1 VGSSE
6 KGGQVMKQ
14 STFTR
19 DGYVITSYGNGAAYA
34 IKCLNS
40 GDELFVQGDDALQIE
55 SDTQDFK
62 CLDVLSDY
70 FF

>member
-1 VGSSE
+1 
-6 KGGQVMKQ
+6 MKQ

-55 SDTQDFK
+55 SETQDFK